1 MAQSFLSQ
9 LGGAVNRG
17 MENYRSQQATMPDEM
32 TLKMMEVNP
41 AFAQQ
46 YSQQRNM
53 ALQEREMQR
62 QLAEQQRQKSSLAKI
77 GEQWRTGGIN
87 PREALMELGLQTG
100 DASLFAKGVQPTD
113 MGATGAVVQQIM
125 ADNPGMGFTEAL
137 QLYQTGF
144 RQNTRIDPE
153 TGQVVAAPGAADAL
167 GNLERGKSYGSG
179 VGTLTA
185 RRELEP
191 TVEADVVTAK
201 SDAAYMA
208 EGRQRLPQLQRS
220 LQAKELNESFIQP
233 KIESVMSRANEFTT
247 GFGGAVGQAL
257 PGFPAFD
264 LKADIDSLLANAGF
278 DRLQE
283 MRDNS
288 PTGGALGQVTEREL
302 ALLQAAAQTIYQSQT
317 KEQLQRNLAAF
328 QKQRQLSL
336 QNVRDAYAQDYAR
349 FGGSADPN
357 LPTPEQTIEKYSE
370 PTKPRRY
377 NPATG
382 KIE

>member
-9 LGGAVNRG
+9 LGGAVNQG
-17 MENYRSQQATMPDEM
+17 LQNYQASQATMPDEM
-32 TLKMMEVNP
+32 TLKLMQVNP

-46 YSQQRNM
+46 YAGARNQ

-62 QLAEQQRQKSSLAKI
+62 QIAEEQRRKSALAKI

-144 RQNTRIDPE
+144 RQNTRIDSS
-153 TGQVVAAPGAADAL
+153 TGQIVAAPGAAEAL
-167 GNLERGKSYGSG
+167 GALGRGEAYGKG
-179 VGTLTA
+179 IGGLQA
-185 RRELEP
+185 RGELEP
-191 TVEADVVTAK
+191 GVEADVVTAK
-201 SDAAYMA
+201 SNAQYIA
-208 EGRQRLPQLQRS
+208 EGRQKLPQVQRS
-220 LQAKELNESFIQP
+220 LQAKELNEAFIQP
-233 KIESVMSRANEFTT
+233 KINSVISRANEFTT
-247 GFGGAVGQAL
+247 GFGGALAQAI
-257 PGFPAFD
+257 PGSPAFD
-264 LKADIDSLLANAGF
+264 LKADIDTLLANAGF

-302 ALLQAAAQTIYQSQT
+302 ALLQAAAQSIYQSQT
-317 KEQLQRNLAAF
+317 KEQLTANLRDF
-328 QKQRQLSL
+328 QRQRQMSL
-336 QNVRDAYAQDYAR
+336 QNIREAYKQDYAR
-349 FGGSADPN
+349 FGGAADVN
-357 LPTPEQTIEKYSE
+357 LPSPEQTIGKYSE
-370 PTKPRRY
+370 SSKPRRY

-382 KIE
+382 RIE